1 MQKTLISKEAMRS
14 YTLDTLV
21 MCIALFAVGIY
32 INGMLAFYQVL
43 VCVVSAVLS
52 EYLGFHL
59 LLKKK
64 TLSDLNAVMTGFV
77 IALLLP
83 ASAPLWVGASASAF
97 AILVAKLPFGDSR
110 NAPFFPAAAGF
121 CFAAMFF
128 PNEVFTYP
136 AVSEAAN
143 TLFMNREGFLNG
155 TTLIDMLKN
164 GDSLTLN
171 VFGIS
176 KLLSGNIPGSV
187 GTTSLVALLGA
198 VGYLL
203 VRKPKRL
210 IPTAGFLLSAGL
222 MALMFPRINAGRLTS
237 LIMELCAGSLLFVA
251 VLILNNPVTAPQ
263 KPREAFVYGLI
274 GGIIAMLLRYFSK
287 TYDTA
292 VFTLLIMN
300 ALWPVFS
307 SSTPATKNAAR
318 KEVQVNG

>member
-14 YTLDTLV
+14 YTLDILV
-21 MCIALFAVGIY
+21 ICIALFAVGVY
-32 INGMLAFYQVL
+32 INGILAVYQAL

-64 TLSDLNAVMTGFV
+64 TLSDLSAVMTGFV

-83 ASAPLWVGASASAF
+83 ASAPLWVGVSASAF
-97 AILVAKLPFGDSR
+97 AILVAKLPFGDNR

-128 PNEVFTYP
+128 PNEVFSFS
-136 AVSEAAN
+136 AVGETVN
-143 TLFMNREGFLNG
+143 TLFVNQAGFLKG
-155 TTLIDMLKN
+155 TTLIDMLKS

-171 VFGIS
+171 VFGFS
-176 KLLSGNIPGSV
+176 KLLSGNIPGAV
-187 GTTSLVALLGA
+187 GTTSLIALLGA

-203 VRKPKRL
+203 MRKPERL
-210 IPTAGFLLSAGL
+210 IPTTGFILSAGL

-251 VLILNNPVTAPQ
+251 VLLLNNPVTAPK
-263 KPREAFVYGLI
+263 KPSKAFAYGFV

-287 TYDTA
+287 TYDTS

-307 SSTPATKNAAR
+307 SNTPIRKKAAR
-318 KEVQVNG
+318 KEAESNG